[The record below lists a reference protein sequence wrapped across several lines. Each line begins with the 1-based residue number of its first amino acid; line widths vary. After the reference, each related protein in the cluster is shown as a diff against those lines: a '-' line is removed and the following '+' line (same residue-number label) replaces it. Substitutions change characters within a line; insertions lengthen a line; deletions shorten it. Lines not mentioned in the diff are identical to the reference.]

1 MRHRFLSVLGLLI
14 YLAVSGVQAQERGS
28 YFGIGAAYSTDF
40 GIVSTIG
47 LFPSF
52 QIGGPISDA
61 LELRGTAESIIA
73 TSNLGLELLY
83 PVLSGADARLYLGGG
98 ANARLFFY
106 LPVSL
111 ELHLVLGGEYFFNN
125 FSNSGADLSPLGLF
139 GEARIYSLGLFYG
152 FPTLEGRIGVN
163 FPL

>member
-1 MRHRFLSVLGLLI
+1 MKRGFLGALGLLVC
-14 YLAVSGVQAQERGS
+14 LAVGGAQAQERGS

-40 GIVSTIG
+40 GIVSNIG

-52 QIGGPISDA
+52 QVGGPVSDA
-61 LELRGTAESIIA
+61 LELRGTLETIVG

-83 PVLSGADARLYLGGG
+83 PVELKGTDAQLYLGGG
-98 ANARLFFY
+98 ANSRFFFY
-106 LPVSL
+106 LPVRF
-111 ELHLVLGGEYFFNN
+111 ELHLVLGGEYFFN
-125 FSNSGADLSPLGLF
+125 SGADSSPLGLF

-152 FPTLEGRIGVN
+152 SPTLEGRVGVN